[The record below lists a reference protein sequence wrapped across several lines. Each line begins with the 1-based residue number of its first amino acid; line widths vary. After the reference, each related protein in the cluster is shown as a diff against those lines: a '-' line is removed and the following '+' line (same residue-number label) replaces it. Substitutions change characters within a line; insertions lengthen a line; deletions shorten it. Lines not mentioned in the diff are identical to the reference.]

1 MILKKNGGGDEGTW
15 KLRCCES
22 VLGQGLLSLI
32 CLLGGGVQMGLDEGW
47 VGRPQFR
54 IKGSDA
60 VIINIRKKKMLTGSR

>member
-1 MILKKNGGGDEGTW
+1 MKAHGSSDAARVSW
-15 KLRCCES
+15 ARD
-22 VLGQGLLSLI
+22 
-32 CLLGGGVQMGLDEGW
+32 CLASFVSWGGVQMGLDEGW